1 MHVKFRS
8 PIALLLA
15 AVTMVAVIGAV
26 VVTPDTALA
35 ANGATARQGAT
46 VATPAPAAPITD
58 EEAAGIV
65 FMREEEKLA
74 RDVYLT
80 LGDLWGL
87 PIFDNIAASEST
99 HMAAILGLIETY
111 GLEDPVDVN
120 NIGTFENAELQ
131 HLYDDLIAMGSQS
144 VEAALEVGA
153 IIEEV
158 DIVDI
163 EEYLAGTDA
172 ADITRVYENLLRGSR
187 DHLRSFVSQLEDLGV
202 DRDPYLLDVDTYES
216 IIGSDSERGGSSSA
230 TDAGSG
236 RSSGNGGGSERGS
249 GGAKRA

>member
-1 MHVKFRS
+1 MHVKVRS
-8 PIALLLA
+8 VIAPLLA
-15 AVTMVAVIGAV
+15 AATMAAVIGAV

-35 ANGATARQGAT
+35 ANGAANARGTTATTQ
-46 VATPAPAAPITD
+46 APAASISE

-99 HMAAILGLIETY
+99 HMAAILGLMETY
-111 GLEDPVDVN
+111 GLEDPVDVD

-163 EEYLAGTDA
+163 EEYLAGTTA
-172 ADITRVYENLLRGSR
+172 ADIARVYENLLRGSR
-187 DHLRSFVSQLEDLGV
+187 DHLRAFVSQLEDLGV
-202 DRDPYLLDVDTYES
+202 DRDPYLLDIDTYEA
-216 IIGSDSERGGSSSA
+216 IVGSDAERGGSSAETGS
-230 TDAGSG
+230 TDGN
-236 RSSGNGGGSERGS
+236 NGGGSEQGS
-249 GGAKRA
+249 GGAKRS